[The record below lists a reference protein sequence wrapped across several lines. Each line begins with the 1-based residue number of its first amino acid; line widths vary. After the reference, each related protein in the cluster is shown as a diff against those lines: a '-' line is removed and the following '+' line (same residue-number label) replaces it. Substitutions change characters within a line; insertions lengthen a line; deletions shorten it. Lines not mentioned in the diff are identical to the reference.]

1 MSTSSSP
8 AEPNPFNEQLWHTI
22 FAEGHPLLIEKQRQF
37 GAQGGP
43 PRCKLC
49 LAPFGAGSGTPTFAE
64 IPGPSNRNPRY
75 CSLCDVFIRNNPGG
89 AKVSISMV
97 FVDVR
102 GSTQLAEELPLED
115 YVRLINE
122 FYATATT
129 AFVETDGFMMDVIG
143 DEVFALYPTGFS
155 GISDEPQTLP
165 DRERLAARKALRAV
179 ERLVDR
185 GRVGM
190 PEALPFG
197 ISLHTGEVYIG
208 TVRGAEEGIFDV
220 RVWGAEVNRAARLCS
235 VAKPGEALISDG
247 AAAVLRL
254 QTDACERREL
264 HLRGAA
270 RPGVAFVLP
279 LAGAGVAL
287 GEHG

>member
-1 MSTSSSP
+1 MSTSP
-8 AEPNPFNEQLWHTI
+8 NPVEPSPFNEQLWHTI
-22 FAEGHPLLIEKQRQF
+22 FAEGHPLLIDKQRAF
-37 GAQGGP
+37 RAQGAP

-49 LAPFGAGSGTPTFAE
+49 LAPFGATSATPVPADT
-64 IPGPSNRNPRY
+64 PGPSNRNPRY

-102 GSTQLAEELPLED
+102 GSTQLAEELPLEE
-115 YVRLINE
+115 YVRLINQ
-122 FYATATT
+122 FYATATS

-143 DEVFALYPTGFS
+143 DEVFALYPSGFS
-155 GISDEPQTLP
+155 GISDEPQTL
-165 DRERLAARKALRAV
+165 RERQRLAAQKALRAV
-179 ERLVDR
+179 ERLAER

-190 PEALPFG
+190 PDALPFG
-197 ISLHTGEVYIG
+197 VSLHTGEVYIG

-247 AAAVLRL
+247 AAAVLGL
-254 QTDACERREL
+254 QADAYERREL
-264 HLRGAA
+264 QLRGAA

-279 LAGAGVAL
+279 SRAR
-287 GEHG
+287 